1 MRKVYYLFL
10 VVLLFQGCSIN
21 HPGKTGNGFTDNRY
35 DSEAP
40 TRSISKEIE
49 FVSRTVRKLN
59 VVAFYMTYE
68 LPPGAITDKSKLTRG
83 NLIVKASATHV
94 SNQSV
99 SGTVTVIYKKEK
111 LIGMLTCNHI
121 VDFPDTVFDLYRSK
135 VQGFRSVSVKVK
147 QNNYVTGMPPGSDVE
162 IIAQDKVND
171 IAFLK
176 QEIEV
181 TGSNIKV
188 LNYPLGSSK
197 YFDWGSKVWIVGY
210 PLGNLMVTEA
220 IVSKPNSKNP
230 SRFLT
235 DAVFNQGISG
245 SPVIALRDGVP
256 NFELVGMA
264 ASTSAKSIYYLKP
277 DNPEKFKQ
285 SDEPFVGEVVL
296 ANERLINYGVAYSVT
311 IDEIRRFLQSN
322 TTRLYDEG
330 YDVESFFK

>member
-1 MRKVYYLFL
+1 MRKIYYLFL
-10 VVLLFQGCSIN
+10 IVLLFQGCLIN
-21 HPGKTGNGFTDNRY
+21 RSRNTDNIFADNRY

-40 TRSISKEIE
+40 TRSISKELE
-49 FVSRTVRKLN
+49 FVSNTVRKLN

-68 LPPGAITDKSKLTRG
+68 LPPGAITEKSKLTKG
-83 NLIVKASATHV
+83 NLIIKATATHV

-99 SGTVTVIYKKEK
+99 SGTVTVIYNKEK

-135 VQGFRSVSVKVK
+135 IQGFRSVSVKVK
-147 QNNYVTGMPPGSDVE
+147 QNNFVTGMPPGSEVK
-162 IIAQDKVND
+162 IIAQDKAND

-181 TGSNIKV
+181 AGANIKV
-188 LNYPLGSSK
+188 MDFPLGSSK
-197 YFDWGSKVWIVGY
+197 YFDWGSRVWIVGY

-220 IVSKPNSKNP
+220 IVSKSNSKRDT
-230 SRFLT
+230 RFLT
-235 DAVFNQGISG
+235 NAVFNQGISG

-277 DNPEKFKQ
+277 DNPEKFTQ

-296 ANERLINYGVAYSVT
+296 ANERLINYGVTYSVT

-322 TTRLYDEG
+322 GTILSSEG
-330 YDVESFFK
+330 YDTESFFK